1 MRAPSLPS
9 FCKIALVC
17 LAALMANNVL
27 AQATCTL
34 TCPANITVGNEANQC
49 GAVVT
54 YPAPTTAV
62 GDNCGT
68 ITCTPASGS
77 FYPVGTTTT
86 TCTATAGPSCSF
98 TITVNDTEAPFVP
111 TPANVFLALGEN
123 QTSAVV
129 NYPALTAA
137 DNCPGVTVVSAP
149 PSGSTFPAGDTIVT
163 ATATDASG
171 NVATATFLVTL
182 RGFISVPTMSEL
194 ALVLLALML
203 MGVVAFRQYRL
214 R

>member
-1 MRAPSLPS
+1 MRATP
-9 FCKIALVC
+9 FWKIVFVC
-17 LAALMANNVL
+17 LAAVLANNVL

-49 GAVVT
+49 GAIVT

-68 ITCTPASGS
+68 ITCAPASGA

-86 TCTATAGPSCSF
+86 TCTATAGPTCSF
-98 TITVNDTEAPFVP
+98 TITVNDTQAPFIMAP
-111 TPANVFLALGEN
+111 PDQFLALGEN

-129 NYPALTAA
+129 NYPAPTPA
-137 DNCPGVTVVSAP
+137 DNCPGVTLVATP
-149 PSGSTFPAGDTIVT
+149 PSGSTFPAGETIVT

-171 NVATATFLVTL
+171 NTATVTFLVIL
-182 RGFISVPTMSEL
+182 RAFISVPTMSEL
-194 ALVLLALML
+194 ALVVLALML
-203 MGVVAFRQYRL
+203 MGIVAFRRYRS

>member
-1 MRAPSLPS
+1 MRAPP
-9 FCKIALVC
+9 FWNIALVC
-17 LAALMANNVL
+17 LAAILSNNAF

-34 TCPANITVGNEANQC
+34 TCPANITVSNEANQC
-49 GAVVT
+49 GAIVN
-54 YPAPTTAV
+54 YPAPTTAA

-68 ITCTPASGS
+68 ITCAPSSGS

-98 TITVNDTEAPFVP
+98 TITVNDTEAPSIIAP
-111 TPANVFLALGEN
+111 PDQFLALGEN

-129 NYPALTAA
+129 NYPAPTPA
-137 DNCPGVTVVSAP
+137 DNCPGVTFAATP
-149 PSGSTFPAGDTIVT
+149 PSGSTFPAGETIVT

-171 NVATATFLVTL
+171 NTASTTFLVIL
-182 RGFISVPTMSEL
+182 RAFISVPTMSEL
-194 ALVLLALML
+194 ALVMLALML
-203 MGVVAFRQYRL
+203 MGVVAFRQYRS